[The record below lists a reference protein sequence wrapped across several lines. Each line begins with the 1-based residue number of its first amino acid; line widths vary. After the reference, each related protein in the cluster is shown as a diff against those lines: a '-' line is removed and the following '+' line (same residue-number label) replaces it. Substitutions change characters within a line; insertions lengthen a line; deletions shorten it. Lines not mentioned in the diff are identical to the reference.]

1 MSWVEMGLCWSE
13 PPPPPIVQS
22 RPPMYIVDKSQ
33 PQPSAPPYQAP
44 QYPPV
49 GYQNPNY
56 TYAVQYP
63 QQQMVYQQP
72 IAYISTPYQYPP
84 QQRQMGTGTAMLG
97 GFVLGAVAED
107 ILDPTE

>member
-13 PPPPPIVQS
+13 PPPPPVQS
-22 RPPMYIVDKSQ
+22 RPPIYLVEK
-33 PQPSAPPYQAP
+33 PQPSAPPYQPP

-56 TYAVQYP
+56 TYAVPYQ
-63 QQQMVYQQP
+63 QQQMVYQTQP
-72 IAYISTPYQYPP
+72 LAYISTPYQQYPP
-84 QQRQMGTGTAMLG
+84 QQRQMGTGTAIAA
-97 GFVLGAVAED
+97 GFVLGALAED